1 MFKSK
6 YYYYLGFTLILF
18 LVYLLCIFI
27 FNLSPIPLLFVSV
40 GFVFWLI
47 SYFTTK
53 INYNI
58 KLTGTIILYIIAV
71 ITWFIIINSKFSI
84 GYKEI
89 ICCFAYST
97 LVLPLCLVRFKDK
110 IFTNLLTLT
119 TPFVLGMLVSSAFA
133 MQTSDVSYLLYLTIG
148 ISIFSV
154 LLLGTILL
162 LNYLQKSNVPIV
174 NSNANS

>member
-1 MFKSK
+1 MIKGK
-6 YYYYLGFTLILF
+6 YSYLVFTIVLF
-18 LVYLLCIFI
+18 LVYLLCIYL
-27 FNLSPIPLLFVSV
+27 FNLSLVPLLFVTIA
-40 GFVFWLI
+40 FVFWLI